1 MRLLPHGLRFE
12 MIRQR
17 LHAGLVLAAA
27 QPQVLVG
34 RGERRLGQPD
44 FELRFVEVVRR
55 LRRFELQQL
64 AAVETLRLRLLEP
77 RRADRTL
84 FERPPKWKIGTDTCT
99 PAVKAQP
106 PNKFCPF
113 SSTPCR

>member
-1 MRLLPHGLRFE
+1 

-44 FELRFVEVVRR
+44 FELRFVEVVRC

-64 AAVETLRLRLLEP
+64 AGYRSACACSNRA
-77 RRADRTL
+77 RADRTL